1 MRGAVT
7 LFIYREIPVRVHWS
21 FLMVFVVLA
30 VEISQRQLSLTAAWW
45 LIFFFLWVFVFVIL
59 HEFGHALVAR
69 KYGIQTHDIVLLPI
83 GGVARLVRSP
93 VRPVEE
99 LVIAFAG
106 PAVNL
111 IIAIILGLI
120 LLVTKYSWP
129 GIDPTHY
136 YLQGRMFLPALVL
149 LNLTLFLF
157 NLIPALPMDG
167 GRVLRSALSFFM
179 SRLQATFWS
188 MWLGKLIGLG
198 LAGFGMYFQEWL
210 VMLIGL
216 FVFYHSGKEY
226 RQVKRETLWMQTPLS
241 AMINNTDTGQF
252 TQDKLQEGEWLSLDA
267 SASAFQAWELLLD
280 HPDAQ
285 ILVVHQ
291 QTPLGVLTKE
301 QFSAK
306 F

>member
-1 MRGAVT
+1 MRGAFT
-7 LFIYREIPVRVHWS
+7 LFVYSGIPVRVHWS
-21 FLMVFVVLA
+21 FFLVFIVLA
-30 VEISQRQLSLTAAWW
+30 LEISQRQLSINAAFW

-69 KYGIQTHDIVLLPI
+69 KYGIHTHDIVLLPI
-83 GGVARLVRSP
+83 GGVARLMRSP
-93 VRPVEE
+93 VRPREE
-99 LVIAFAG
+99 LLIAFAG

-111 IIAIILGLI
+111 IIAIILSLI
-120 LLVTKYSWP
+120 LVVTKYSWP
-129 GIDPTHY
+129 RIDPAQY
-136 YLQGRMFLPALVL
+136 YLQGKMFLPAVIL
-149 LNLTLFLF
+149 LNLSLFFF

-167 GRVLRSALSFFM
+167 GRVLRSSLSFFM

-198 LAGFGMYFQEWL
+198 LAGFGIYFQEWL
-210 VMLIGL
+210 VILIGL

-241 AMINNTDTGQF
+241 AVINTDSKQF
-252 TQDKLQEGEWLSLDA
+252 DQDKLPEGYLIPLDA
-267 SASAFQAWELLLD
+267 SASVFQAWELLLD

-306 F
+306 L